1 MGFKEDEVNPNCW
14 PLCSLC
20 VLWQSTGVS
29 KKMKL
34 ILTVGLFVAF
44 VCCGRVQRQETSID
58 DFLQKERHR
67 SKIVKAVEK
76 DVAVAEVLK
85 DDRDRDVRMN
95 ADVNP
100 KDREVQNDRAATR
113 VLTNDFSPCTNQKFE
128 GYYCNVETKKS
139 FGCGFGLRSLCWR
152 SCDAATEAN
161 CKNYYDWC
169 AVDVGTCTYD
179 KNCEVGVY
187 APCWY

>member
-1 MGFKEDEVNPNCW
+1 
-14 PLCSLC
+14 
-20 VLWQSTGVS
+20 
-29 KKMKL
+29 MKL
-34 ILTVGLFVAF
+34 ILTVGLFVAI
-44 VCCGRVQRQETSID
+44 VRCGRVQRQETSID
-58 DFLQKERHR
+58 VLQKERHR

-85 DDRDRDVRMN
+85 DDRDRVVRM
-95 ADVNP
+95 
-100 KDREVQNDRAATR
+100 DREVQNDRAATR
-113 VLTNDFSPCTNQKFE
+113 VITNEFSPCTNQKFE
-128 GYYCNVETKKS
+128 GYYCHVETKKS

-152 SCDAATEAN
+152 SCDAATEEN

-179 KNCEVGVY
+179 KNCEVGVH